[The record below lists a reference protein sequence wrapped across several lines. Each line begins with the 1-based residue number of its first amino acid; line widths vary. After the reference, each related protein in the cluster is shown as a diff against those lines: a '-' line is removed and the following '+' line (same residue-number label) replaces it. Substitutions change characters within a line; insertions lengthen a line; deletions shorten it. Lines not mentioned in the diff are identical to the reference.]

1 MVIEALVLGAGV
13 VVGTAAWLAARRW
26 PQGTEAPVVRT
37 GTIEHEVERHAGLAE
52 VLARRPNTAEV
63 TGVALTGAVTVIV
76 AGVIGIGLLL
86 AMVETDTGLARWD
99 STFARFGADRAA
111 EASTSFLR
119 ATSLL
124 GGTTGVVLIAAVL
137 GALELRRARTW
148 AVAGFLA
155 LVVGGQFA
163 LSNLIKLF
171 VGRARPDILPLTGFS
186 GESFPSGHTT
196 AAAATFMA
204 LALLMGRHRSSTTKA
219 VLVGVAA
226 GVAGAVAASRVLLG
240 VHWFTDVLAG
250 LLLGWLWFSVCSIV
264 FGGRLLHFGAPVE
277 QAEAVAARAA
287 DRQIVP

>member
-13 VVGTAAWLAARRW
+13 VVGAATYLAARWW
-26 PQGTEAPVVRT
+26 PQGIEAPVVRPA
-37 GTIEHEVERHAGLAE
+37 TIEHEVEGHPGLAGA
-52 VLARRPNTAEV
+52 LARRINPAEV
-63 TGVALTGAVTVIV
+63 TGVALTGAVTVIA
-76 AGVIGIGLLL
+76 AGVVGIGLLL
-86 AMVETDTGLARWD
+86 AMVHTDTGLARLD
-99 STFARFGADRAA
+99 STFARFGAERAT
-111 EASTSFLR
+111 EASTDFLR

-124 GGTTGVVLIAAVL
+124 GGTTGVVLIAVL
-137 GALELRRARTW
+137 AGTVELRRTRTW

-155 LVVGGQFA
+155 LAVGGQFV

-186 GESFPSGHTT
+186 GESFPSGHAT

-204 LALLMGRHRSSTTKA
+204 LALLLGRHRSTTMKA
-219 VLVGVAA
+219 VLAAAAA

-277 QAEAVAARAA
+277 QAEAVAEREA
-287 DRQIVP
+287 DRQSIP